1 MEHYV
6 DGFLIP
12 VRRDRIEQYKAM
24 ASLGAAVWKEH
35 GALEYYECVGDDLE
49 KEGMASFL
57 NYADCGPDEI
67 PVFSWIVYP
76 SREDRDR
83 INAAVMADPR
93 LRDMMHA
100 EMPFEIKRMAYGGFR
115 TLVRA

>member
-1 MEHYV
+1 MEKYV

-12 VRRDRIEQYKAM
+12 IARDRLDQYKAM
-24 ASLGAAVWKEH
+24 AEQAGAVWKEH

-57 NYADCGPDEI
+57 QSAGCGPEETVI
-67 PVFSWIVYP
+67 FSWIVYP
-76 SREDRDR
+76 SREERDR

-93 LRDMMHA
+93 IASLPP
-100 EMPFEIKRMAYGGFR
+100 EMPFDCKRMAYGGF
-115 TLVRA
+115 TTIVAE